1 MGMNQKEMVG
11 KKAAEYIEDGMV
23 VGLGT
28 GSTAAYF
35 VAEIGRRVK
44 EEGLTITAVT
54 TSSQTAAQARE
65 LGIPLAELD
74 DVDLVDVTV
83 DGADEISTDFQGI
96 KGGGG
101 ALLYE
106 KIVAHNS
113 RTVIWIVD
121 ESKMVK
127 KLGAFPLPVEVIPKG
142 SRLLLEKFA
151 KMGFNPD
158 FRKQDNGELYRTDE
172 QNYIIDL
179 HLERIEDPHALAQE
193 LDSLTGVVEH
203 GLFLDL
209 VSIVL
214 VGTGEEVRVLE
225 VSPYEQG
232 SGGTHNENG

>member
-1 MGMNQKEMVG
+1 MNRKEMVG
-11 KKAAEYIEDGMV
+11 KKAAEYIQDGMV

-35 VAEIGRRVK
+35 VAEIGRRVQ
-44 EEGLTITAVT
+44 EEGLNITAVT
-54 TSSQTAAQARE
+54 TSSGTTRQAQE
-65 LGIPLAELD
+65 LGIPLADLD
-74 DVDLVDVTV
+74 DVDFIDVTV
-83 DGADEISTDFQGI
+83 DGADEISSDFQGV

-113 RTVIWIVD
+113 RKVIWIVD
-121 ESKMVK
+121 ESKLVK
-127 KLGAFPLPVEVIPKG
+127 KLGAFPLPVEVIPMG

-151 KMGFNPD
+151 KMGVNPT
-158 FRKQDNGELYRTDE
+158 FRKQENGELYRTDE

-179 HLERIEDPHALAQE
+179 HMDQIDNPHELARE

-209 VSIVL
+209 VSTVL
-214 VGTGEEVRVLE
+214 VGTEDGVQVLE
-225 VSPYEQG
+225 ASPFEQG
-232 SGGTHNENG
+232 NRGNA

>member
-1 MGMNQKEMVG
+1 MELKDLVG
-11 KKAAEYIEDGMV
+11 KKAAGYIQDGMV

-35 VAEIGRRVK
+35 VAELGRRVK
-44 EEGLTITAVT
+44 EEGLRITGVT
-54 TSSQTAAQARE
+54 TSSQTQKQALE

-74 DVDLVDVTV
+74 DVSGIDITV
-83 DGADEISTDFQGI
+83 DGADEISAAFHGI

-113 RTVIWIVD
+113 RRVIWIVD
-121 ESKMVK
+121 ESKMVRE
-127 KLGAFPLPVEVIPKG
+127 LGAFPLPLEVIPTG
-142 SRLLLEKFA
+142 SRLLLEKLT
-151 KMGFNPD
+151 KMGLQPA
-158 FRKQDNGELYRTDE
+158 FRKQANGQLYRTDE

-179 HLERIEDPHALAQE
+179 HLGEIKDPHKLARE

-209 VSIVL
+209 VDIVL
-214 VGTGEEVRVLE
+214 VGTDEGVRTLE
-225 VSPYEQG
+225 SQQHG
-232 SGGTHNENG
+232 RQDKGDTL